1 MSLQDLFQKNI
12 SSANSADSGS
22 SKVESYDFTISKN
35 EKNNKFEP
43 RIDFSSASN
52 FSFYG
57 SAKLYYE
64 KAIERIH
71 NNYPYDGSRLE
82 KLQFH
87 MSSSQLEEWL
97 YKNLYPKTN
106 GYINLSYGGW
116 GTQSSI
122 TNGYGLPTDI
132 EYIYARGGMHTAS
145 GGMIGKELFKTF
157 DKSVKYDE
165 NNNRTT
171 NFRMNVPDGFTVEFW
186 LKKEAFDISKTEKE
200 VVLDLWN
207 GQVSSSSDY
216 GRFTLELTSSGESD
230 GSDTFLV
237 TLQSGTVGFFQQ
249 PIGNSAVTTGSLEDW
264 HHYAFSFTSN
274 SSGVDSRIYVD
285 GNLNEKV
292 SLGTQGVDE
301 IGGLINGY
309 LGALQTNPSSS
320 EGSATGAKYSGK
332 LSASLDEFRF
342 WKTRRTSEQIATYWN
357 QSVGA
362 GANTDIANKNLGIYY
377 KFNEGI
383 VGNDLQ
389 DSVVL
394 DYSGRIA
401 NGSWTGYSQGSRNTG
416 SAMVSS
422 SAAVSEELD
431 PIIYSAHPDVVTL
444 KQNLQASGSLRD
456 DENGNILINR
466 FPNWLVEEDESINN
480 NFRYLTQII
489 SSFLDELYL
498 EITELKKLKFADYY
512 STEYKPIPFADRLII
527 ERGIDAKDILKIAT
541 TLEKYEQR
549 NIDTKFLEN
558 DINDI
563 KNIIYQNI
571 YNNLPKILKSK
582 GTERSFRNMLR
593 CFGFDDEIVKLNIYT
608 NQGTHY
614 FTDKYKVTSRNK
626 KVIDFGNSNAF
637 SSIVFQTSSVGNSRT
652 YIYGSDSSKQEQY
665 NALTFEINA
674 LMPYKAPSNEDS
686 YVYYGQF
693 TSSIG
698 GFHQARSDS
707 ADFTFDG
714 SNLASLQIFAI
725 RDKIDSKHVKF
736 MLKSHD
742 GSLQLTSSLFFDVY
756 DNNLWTLAARVKPIG
771 YPFYGSYSS
780 ENQEYIVDFYGV
792 RHKAGDVE
800 DYFHVSSSVTYASG
814 SSFLSNRK
822 RVFVGANC
830 QNFTGSVL
838 QKSDVKISNCRFYL
852 DYLENS
858 VLNEHNKDV
867 TIHGSNKTF
876 EGNTAFGTD
885 LENARIS
892 SLETVALNWDFNK
905 VTGSDSSGEFIVQD
919 ISSGSTDTI
928 YGWIDNITRRE
939 HRGLGYNFEASDNN
953 LVSNEF
959 LTLYKK
965 ELPEISYTAD
975 NITIAGLEEEAFLVD
990 KEVSDAFYVLEKS
1003 MYQVISEK
1011 MLESLSST
1019 SEMSNLFGKAIDRY
1033 RLNYKNLDYARRI
1046 FFDKVE
1052 EDPDFDKFT
1061 EYFRWIDN
1069 TIFNYVKDL
1078 IPASANFVENISDI
1092 VESHIFERNK
1102 VRTLLPNK
1110 FVSPVPDDHISSI
1123 RELKYNWKFGH
1134 APLSGDDNDNCL
1146 WQKERQVRTDIAARE
1161 TIRKVI
1167 VNDNNQ
1173 EAKTFV
1179 DNDGNTYEGSTYAL
1193 RRLTRP
1199 YKESVS
1205 MVQSLH
1211 GGINYQ
1217 IQKNRRISK
1226 NVVET
1231 HSKLSSVGTPIN
1243 VLLVGAGAGQ
1253 GIELKNE
1260 CNDIEDPNYKEKY
1273 DVKAFLGKFASGESG
1288 GVFTPIDDTTTFN
1301 FGLKGAFALPFN
1313 IYSASVPSGYN
1324 KKFDEGWK
1332 QGAYITNVHSDTA
1345 NNKNDIPM
1353 QGPFTERWV
1362 GGHQSR
1368 HQDINRYDTSLVDGE
1383 SLSAPPNNLHNI
1395 YTRPEGYRILLFE
1408 AGGSSDG
1415 AIGMVDA
1422 QYGVTA
1428 ISGHPNAGSYPDVA
1442 KKKAVFFRE
1451 ETTKRPVNIKNI
1463 QTTTA
1468 SYSHGNYRKQYEI
1481 ISVASGKQ
1489 HNNPLFRSNAE
1500 THQYLPS
1507 AIENVLPKTTNYHT
1521 LIGVSDHP
1529 SGNVFGVGES
1539 NILNNT
1545 VEIYSDTPGTFSSIT
1560 FDLDQPALISH
1571 GSTLQL
1577 TGGATNYI
1585 VESRDPN
1592 STTTK
1597 TSIPD
1602 KILYTGSFGLSFHST
1617 GSDDNAQAISNATIT
1632 EIGTNNF
1639 SVSFW
1644 FYSNDYS
1651 GGGSN
1656 TQIVFY
1662 DGVNSKHRI
1671 FAGNDDIRVR
1681 IYNNASA
1688 FANSDFNTNTR
1699 SDDEE
1704 WHHYVVAFEVS
1715 DLSQPAKLWKD
1726 GVELSEIGGYTGPAQ
1741 SIVNIDKIEIL
1752 VDDEN
1757 GFQDIVLWDKLL
1769 TQADVDLIYASGSWC
1784 NPATHPSSSNI
1795 VDWWK
1800 FGYEDYWSGL
1810 GFGDGDTINNFGS
1823 APYTI
1828 SSSFGTGGNDLE
1840 IGSDDDEHMIFRT
1853 GNNPFGS
1860 SKSNTVY
1867 FNELSSSLS
1876 SSFDNFTVS
1885 YTGTPATFTMTA
1897 NATGSTAVNGSI
1909 TGTDFSNLAT
1919 TAGTERTIDYEDGYI
1934 NVTSRTTGSVQKS
1947 VFSTR
1952 FSAPGGIETMTYG
1965 FLDAHNQE
1973 MSVYNA
1979 LPYRNLLLRK
1989 SGSGESGTI
1998 RLDDHLG
2005 KRHGLITHLSRHS
2018 GKFGADSVYGSITA
2032 ANYVTTPSYHK
2043 IPRNTARK
2051 PASNSS
2057 LANPTFNE
2065 DHDNFFVRSTLPRS
2079 DFQYSWITSSLGH
2092 NYSINSGKQR
2102 MFGYAP
2108 RDGILS
2114 SSYEVHDE
2122 SGYVPAIT
2130 FPTASELFG
2139 E

>member
-1 MSLQDLFQKNI
+1 MSLQDLFEKNI
-12 SSANSADSGS
+12 SSANSANSGS
-22 SKVESYDFTISKN
+22 SKVESYDFVITKN
-35 EKNNKFEP
+35 EKNDKFEP
-43 RIDFSSASN
+43 RVDFSSASN

-64 KAIERIH
+64 KALERIY

-87 MSSSQLEEWL
+87 ISSSQFEEWL

-106 GYINLSYGGW
+106 GYINLSHGGW

-122 TNGYGLPTDI
+122 TNGYGLPVDV

-145 GGMIGKELFKTF
+145 GGMIGKEIFKTF
-157 DKSVKYDE
+157 DKSVKYDA
-165 NNNRTT
+165 NNNRTI

-186 LKKEAFDISKTEKE
+186 LKKNSFDISKTEKE
-200 VVLDLWN
+200 VILDLWN
-207 GQVSSSSDY
+207 GELSSSSDY
-216 GRFTLELTSSGESD
+216 GRFTLELTSSGQSD
-230 GSDTFLV
+230 GSNTFLA

-249 PIGNSAVTTGSLEDW
+249 PIGDSTITTGSLESW
-264 HHYAFSFTSN
+264 HHYSFSFTSN

-292 SLGTQGVDE
+292 SLGSQGVNE

-320 EGSATGAKYSGK
+320 EGAATGAKYSGK

-362 GANTDIANKNLGIYY
+362 GANTDTSNKDLGIYY

-383 VGNDLQ
+383 VGIDSH

-431 PIIYSAHPDVVTL
+431 PIIYSVHPDVVTL
-444 KQNLQASGSLRD
+444 KQNLQASGSARD

-466 FPNWLVEEDESINN
+466 FPNWLVEEDEAINS
-480 NFRYLTQII
+480 NFKFLTQII

-512 STEYKPIPFADRLII
+512 STEYKPIPFANRLIM
-527 ERGIDAKDILKIAT
+527 ERGIDTKDILKIAT

-593 CFGFDDEIVKLNIYT
+593 CFGFDDELVKLNIYT
-608 NQGTHY
+608 NEGTHY
-614 FTDKYKVTSRNK
+614 FTDKYKTTSRNK

-637 SSIVFQTSSVGNSRT
+637 SSIVFQTSSAGNNRS
-652 YIYGSDSSKQEQY
+652 YIYGSDTAKKEKY

-674 LMPYKAPSNEDS
+674 LMPFKSPPNEDS
-686 YVYYGQF
+686 YLYYGQF

-707 ADFTFDG
+707 ADLTFDG
-714 SNLASLQIFAI
+714 DNVASLQIFAV
-725 RDKIDSKHVKF
+725 RNEIDSKNVKF

-742 GSLQLTSSLFFDVY
+742 GSIELTSPLFFDVY
-756 DNNLWTLAARVKPIG
+756 DNNLWTLAARVKPVG

-800 DYFHVSSSVTYASG
+800 DHFHLSSSVSYASG

-838 QKSDVKISNCRFYL
+838 QKSDVKVSNCRFYL

-858 VLNEHNKDV
+858 ILNEHNKDV

-892 SLETVALNWDFNK
+892 SLETIALNWDFNK
-905 VTGSDSSGEFIVQD
+905 VTGSNSSGKFVVQD

-928 YGWIDNITRRE
+928 YGWIDNIIRRE
-939 HRGLGYNFEASDNN
+939 HRGLGFNFESSDSN

-975 NITIAGLEEEAFLVD
+975 DIKIAGIEEEAFLVD
-990 KEVSDAFYVLEKS
+990 EVVSDAFYALEKS

-1033 RLNYKNLDYARRI
+1033 RMNYKNLDYAKRI

-1078 IPASANFVENISDI
+1078 IPASANFVENISDV

-1110 FVSPVPDDHISSI
+1110 FVNPVPDDHISGI

-1134 APLSGDDNDNCL
+1134 APGTKVPDVIGEINFDLKAVSLISHGSTLQVTGGATTFLAEINNPDVAVLHPNADLLMRTRTTGLAFRASGSNRAMSRSGSYDGISNNNFSVSFWLYSGDSNNAAYIQFSESGQARHVITFDGDIRLYYENNAGSTDYARFNTDIHNDVGEWNHYATHFDVSDLSTGVPKLWKNGVEITGTGYTAVGGTTPTIDELRIQMDDEIGFQDIVFWDKLLTQADIDTLYNSGSWFNPSTHVSSSNIIDWYKYGYENYWSSLGYSKNKVLSDFGSAPYTISSSFGTGENDLKVLDATNADEFLFIDGFNPYGAAKSNSVFWGELSSSLSSSFEGFTVSFTNSGPAAPANFTMLSNSLGPETLAASETGNDFSNILVTQGVGSFVQLTDNDNCL
-1146 WQKERQVRTDIAARE
+1146 WQKERRERTDITQRE
-1161 TIRKVI
+1161 TIRKII

-1173 EAKTFV
+1173 QANTLV
-1179 DNDGNTYEGSTYAL
+1179 DNDGNTYAGSTYAL

-1199 YKESVS
+1199 YKEGVS

-1226 NVVET
+1226 NVIEP
-1231 HSKLSSVGTPIN
+1231 HSKLNSVGTPIN
-1243 VLLVGAGAGQ
+1243 VLLVGAGTGQ
-1253 GIELKNE
+1253 GIELKSE

-1273 DVKAFLGKFASGESG
+1273 DVHTFLGKFAAGAPG
-1288 GVFTPIDDTTTFN
+1288 GSFTPVDDNSSFG
-1301 FGLKGAFALPFN
+1301 FGLKGAFVLPFN

-1353 QGPFTERWV
+1353 QSPFTERWV

-1368 HQDINRYDTSLVDGE
+1368 HQDINRYDASLVDGE

-1395 YTRPEGYRILLFE
+1395 YTRPEGYRILLIE

-1428 ISGHPNAGSYPDVA
+1428 ITGHPNTGSYPDVA

-1481 ISVASGKQ
+1481 VSVASGKQ
-1489 HNNPLFRSNAE
+1489 HNNPLFRSIAD

-1507 AIENVLPKTTNYHT
+1507 AIENALPKTTNYKT
-1521 LIGVSDHP
+1521 LVGIGHQEN
-1529 SGNVFGVGES
+1529 GNVFG
-1539 NILNNT
+1539 
-1545 VEIYSDTPGTFSSIT
+1545 
-1560 FDLDQPALISH
+1560 Q
-1571 GSTLQL
+1571 
-1577 TGGATNYI
+1577 GA
-1585 VESRDPN
+1585 
-1592 STTTK
+1592 
-1597 TSIPD
+1597 
-1602 KILYTGSFGLSFHST
+1602 
-1617 GSDDNAQAISNATIT
+1617 
-1632 EIGTNNF
+1632 
-1639 SVSFW
+1639 
-1644 FYSNDYS
+1644 
-1651 GGGSN
+1651 
-1656 TQIVFY
+1656 
-1662 DGVNSKHRI
+1662 
-1671 FAGNDDIRVR
+1671 
-1681 IYNNASA
+1681 
-1688 FANSDFNTNTR
+1688 
-1699 SDDEE
+1699 
-1704 WHHYVVAFEVS
+1704 
-1715 DLSQPAKLWKD
+1715 
-1726 GVELSEIGGYTGPAQ
+1726 
-1741 SIVNIDKIEIL
+1741 
-1752 VDDEN
+1752 
-1757 GFQDIVLWDKLL
+1757 
-1769 TQADVDLIYASGSWC
+1769 
-1784 NPATHPSSSNI
+1784 
-1795 VDWWK
+1795 
-1800 FGYEDYWSGL
+1800 
-1810 GFGDGDTINNFGS
+1810 
-1823 APYTI
+1823 
-1828 SSSFGTGGNDLE
+1828 
-1840 IGSDDDEHMIFRT
+1840 
-1853 GNNPFGS
+1853 
-1860 SKSNTVY
+1860 
-1867 FNELSSSLS
+1867 
-1876 SSFDNFTVS
+1876 
-1885 YTGTPATFTMTA
+1885 
-1897 NATGSTAVNGSI
+1897 
-1909 TGTDFSNLAT
+1909 SNLLDTAT
-1919 TAGTERTIDYEDGYI
+1919 E
-1934 NVTSRTTGSVQKS
+1934 TSRATGSVQKS
-1947 VFSTR
+1947 VISNR

-1979 LPYRNLLLRK
+1979 IPYRNLLLRK

-1998 RLDDHLG
+1998 RVIDHIG

-2018 GKFGADSVYGSITA
+2018 GRFGADSVYGSVTA

-2057 LANPTFNE
+2057 LASPTFNL

-2079 DFQYSWITSSLGH
+2079 DFQYSWITSSLGN
-2092 NYSINSGKQR
+2092 NYSIRSGKQR

-2108 RDGILS
+2108 RDGIIS
-2114 SSYEVHDE
+2114 SSYQVHEE

>member
-1 MSLQDLFQKNI
+1 MSVKDLFQKNI
-12 SSANSADSGS
+12 SSVESAASGS
-22 SKVESYDFTISKN
+22 SKTESYDFILAKK
-35 EKNNKFEP
+35 EKNDSFIP
-43 RIDFSSASN
+43 RIDYSSASN

-64 KAIERIH
+64 KTIERIY
-71 NNYPYDGSRLE
+71 NNYPYDGSKRE
-82 KLQFH
+82 KTLFH
-87 MSSSQLEEWL
+87 LSSSQFEEWI
-97 YKNLYPKTN
+97 YNNLYPKTN
-106 GYINLSYGGW
+106 GYINFSYGGW

-122 TNGYGLPTDI
+122 ADGYGLPAST
-132 EYIYARGGMHTAS
+132 EYIYSRGGLHTAS
-145 GGMIGKELFKTF
+145 AGMQGKELFKTF
-157 DKSVKYDE
+157 DKSVKYD
-165 NNNRTT
+165 NTKNRTI
-171 NFRMNVPDGFTVEFW
+171 NYRMNVPDGLTVEFW
-186 LKKEAFDISKTEKE
+186 LKKDSFDTSKTEKE

-207 GQVSSSSDY
+207 GKASSAVDY
-216 GRFTLELTSSGESD
+216 GRFTLALTSSGQSD
-230 GSDTFLV
+230 GSNTFLV
-237 TLQSGTVGFFQQ
+237 TLQSGSTGFFEQS
-249 PIGNSAVTTGSLEDW
+249 IGTNSITTSSLGDW
-264 HHYAFSFTSN
+264 HHYAFSFISA
-274 SSGVDSRIYVD
+274 SSGIDSRIYLD
-285 GNLNEKV
+285 GNLNQKAT
-292 SLGTQGVDE
+292 LGSQGINEV
-301 IGGLINGY
+301 GGLINAY
-309 LGALQTNPSSS
+309 IGALQTSPSGSS
-320 EGSATGAKYSGK
+320 AAQYSGK
-332 LSASLDEFRF
+332 LSASLDEFRY
-342 WKTRRTSEQIATYWN
+342 WKTRRTSEQIANSWN
-357 QSVGA
+357 TVLGT
-362 GANTDIANKNLGIYY
+362 GTNTDEANVNLGIYY

-383 VGNDLQ
+383 VGENKF

-401 NGSWTGYSQGSRNTG
+401 NGTWNGYTAGARNTG
-416 SAMVSS
+416 SAIVLS
-422 SAAVSEELD
+422 SAAVKEEKD
-431 PIIYSAHPDVVTL
+431 PIVYSSHPDVVTL
-444 KQNLQASGSLRD
+444 KTNLANSGSARD
-456 DENGNILINR
+456 AENGNLLINR
-466 FPNWLVEEDESINN
+466 FPKWLVDEDKETNS
-480 NFRYLTQII
+480 NFSFLTQII

-498 EITELKKLKFADYY
+498 EISELRKLKFADYY
-512 STEYKPIPFADRLII
+512 STEYKPLPFASRLVS
-527 ERGIDAKDILKIAT
+527 ERGIDTQDILKIAT
-541 TLEKYEQR
+541 TLEKYENR
-549 NIDTKFLEN
+549 NVDATIFEN

-593 CFGFDDEIVKLNIYT
+593 CFGIDDEIIKLNIYT
-608 NQGTHY
+608 NKGTHF
-614 FTDKYKVTSRNK
+614 FTDKYKVTSYNK

-637 SSIVFQTSSVGNSRT
+637 SSIVFQTSSANNSRT
-652 YIYGSDSSKQEQY
+652 YIYGSDSAKNERF
-665 NALTFEINA
+665 NALTLEINT
-674 LMPYKAPSNEDS
+674 LMPYKTPSNEDA
-686 YVYYGQF
+686 YVYYGEL

-698 GFHQARSDS
+698 GFHEAVSDS
-707 ADFTFDG
+707 TDYTFAT
-714 SNLASLQIFAI
+714 NNIASLQIYAI
-725 RDKIDSKHVKF
+725 RDKYDSKTAKF

-742 GSLQLTSSLFFDVY
+742 GSLELSSSYYLDVY
-756 DNNLWTLAARVKPIG
+756 DNSLWTLAARVKPVG

-780 ENQEYIVDFYGV
+780 GDQEYIVDFYGV
-792 RHKAGDVE
+792 RHKAGEID
-800 DYFHVSSSVTYASG
+800 DYFHLSSSVSYASG
-814 SSFLSNRK
+814 SSIMSNRK
-822 RVFVGANC
+822 RVFVGANRT
-830 QNFTGSVL
+830 NFTGSTL
-838 QKSDVKISNCRFYL
+838 QKSDVKISNCRYYL
-852 DYLENS
+852 DYLDNT
-858 VLNEHNKDV
+858 VLNEHNKDI
-867 TIHGSNKTF
+867 TIQGSNKSF
-876 EGNTAFGTD
+876 EGNTAFSRNLSD
-885 LENARIS
+885 KKIS
-892 SLETVALNWDFNK
+892 SMETIVLSWDFNM
-905 VTGSDSSGEFIVQD
+905 VTGSDSSGKFIVQD
-919 ISSGSTDTI
+919 ITSGSTDTV
-928 YGWIDNITRRE
+928 YGWIDEIIRRE
-939 HRGLGYNFEASDNN
+939 HRGIGHDFENSDTN
-953 LVSNEF
+953 LLSREF

-975 NITIAGLEEEAFLVD
+975 NITIAGIEEEAFLTD
-990 KEVSDAFYVLEKS
+990 DDVSDSLYALEKS

-1011 MLESLSST
+1011 MLETISST
-1019 SEMSNLFGKAIDRY
+1019 SEMNNLFGKAIERY
-1033 RLNYKNLDYARRI
+1033 RFNYKKLDYARRI

-1069 TIFNYVKDL
+1069 SIFSFVQGL
-1078 IPASANFVENISDI
+1078 IPASVSFVDNISDV

-1102 VRTLLPNK
+1102 VRTLLPNR
-1110 FVSPVPDDHISSI
+1110 FVEPTPDDHINSI
-1123 RELKYNWKFGH
+1123 RELTYNWKFGH

-1146 WQKERQVRTDIAARE
+1146 WQKERKERTDIADRE
-1161 TIRKVI
+1161 TIRQVI
-1167 VNDNNQ
+1167 VNDNDQ
-1173 EAKTFV
+1173 TGSILV
-1179 DNDGNTYEGSTYAL
+1179 DNDGNTYQGSTYAI
-1193 RRLTRP
+1193 RRLSRV

-1205 MVQSLH
+1205 MVKSIH
-1211 GGINYQ
+1211 GGTNYE

-1226 NVVET
+1226 NVVEP
-1231 HSKLSSVGTPIN
+1231 HSKLDSVGVPLN
-1243 VLLVGAGAGQ
+1243 VLLVGAGPGQ
-1253 GIELKNE
+1253 GVELRNE

-1301 FGLKGAFALPFN
+1301 FGLKGALVLPFN

-1332 QGAYITNVHSDTA
+1332 QGAYITNVHSDTV
-1345 NNKNDIPM
+1345 NDKNDIPM

-1368 HQDINRYDTSLVDGE
+1368 HQELNHYNTTLIDGE
-1383 SLSAPPNNLHNI
+1383 TLSAPPNNLHNV
-1395 YTRPEGYRILLFE
+1395 YTRPEAHRLLLFE

-1428 ISGHPNAGSYPDVA
+1428 ISGHPNTGSYPDVA

-1451 ETTKRPVNIKNI
+1451 ETAKRPVNIRNI
-1463 QTTTA
+1463 QSTT
-1468 SYSHGNYRKQYEI
+1468 SSISLGNYREQYEVL
-1481 ISVASGKQ
+1481 SVASGKQ
-1489 HNNPLFRSNAE
+1489 NNNPLFRTNAD
-1500 THQYLPS
+1500 THQYIPS

-1632 EIGTNNF
+1632 EIGTNDF

-1662 DGVNSKHRI
+1662 DGANSKHRI
-1671 FAGNDDIRVR
+1671 FAGNDDITVR

-1876 SSFDNFTVS
+1876 SSFNNFTVS

-1973 MSVYNA
+1973 MSAYNA
-1979 LPYRNLLLRK
+1979 LPYRNLLVRG

-1998 RLDDHLG
+1998 RLNDHLG
-2005 KRHGLITHLSRHS
+2005 NREGLISHLSRHS
-2018 GKFGADSVYGSITA
+2018 GKFGSDSVHGSVVSST
-2032 ANYVTTPSYHK
+2032 YVTSPSYHK
-2043 IPRNTARK
+2043 IPRNVARK
-2051 PASNSS
+2051 PVSTST
-2057 LANPTFNE
+2057 LANPSFNL

-2079 DFQYSWITSSLGH
+2079 DYQYTWITSSLGD

-2108 RDGILS
+2108 RDGIIS
-2114 SSYEVHDE
+2114 SSYQVHDE
-2122 SGYVPAIT
+2122 TGYVPAIT